1 MTPTPARHSASKTR
15 VNALMPRADP
25 PHKSLP
31 PGGPRQRRDP
41 VGEGEESLRCV
52 ALDSG
57 FIRLRPAGFGGRP
70 GMTVRNYFLLE
81 IGT

>member
-41 VGEGEESLRCV
+41 VGEGNDALQRV
-52 ALDSG
+52 PVFLDSG
-57 FIRLRPAGFGGRP
+57 FARFASAP
-70 GMTVRNYFLLE
+70 E
-81 IGT
+81 